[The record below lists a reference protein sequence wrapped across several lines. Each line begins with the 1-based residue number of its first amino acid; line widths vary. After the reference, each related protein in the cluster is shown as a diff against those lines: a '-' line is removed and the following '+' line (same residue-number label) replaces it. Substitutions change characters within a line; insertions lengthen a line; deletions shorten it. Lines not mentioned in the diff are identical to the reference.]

1 MLEHLL
7 ESQTPIFF
15 LILITWM
22 LIYKDRAFFSKM
34 RTDFYIMLSLSLVLS
49 LTNSVLVYTGLPIHD
64 LALLEQLARMVLR
77 PLILMIWL
85 GIVLRKNDSKAVRF
99 GLLPLPCLIN
109 AVLCALSIWNGLV
122 FSITDDGMWEGGTL
136 YLLPQFV
143 YVFYLIWIVICSIRY
158 ARKNDTMEH
167 IIIAAI
173 AIVIMVAANLEFT
186 FDSMGMMDSVVTV
199 GICIYYFYLI
209 TQVYKLD
216 ALTKIM
222 NRHNLMYDLEELIN
236 KEYLITMID
245 IDNFK
250 SINDKYGHEK
260 GDEALKQVVRVIKK
274 KIDKKSKVYR
284 YGGDEF
290 TIITRGRSVGDLEAL
305 FESINDELETMDY
318 RISYGIHEHHAG
330 EGIMAAIKAADEY
343 MYNNKKKLK
352 SEGIWDDMTGLF
364 NLRGFLDEL
373 ETLKKQALQEGKD
386 ICLVGFDIEHL
397 GNINL
402 AYGYAEGNMIIAVL
416 ANIIKSGLDINEF
429 VGHLGS
435 DEFVAAMKID
445 KGETKHQEDLVAKVL
460 ASVRNA
466 PEFDG
471 KEYTLEINSAMHV
484 VDVNTDASMENAV
497 NEILYQKQVEKENR
511 RKSPVSRGYD
521 GQEIDKEEEAFALDI
536 IENNKFKYAF
546 QPIVSAKDGSV
557 VAYEALMRTNTE
569 PMMSP
574 LTVLRHANNNHK
586 NYMIEKLTYKNVLRT
601 IADNKEQLEGKRIF
615 INSIPGFIL
624 SDEDYADVRSQYGEL
639 LKNIVV
645 EITEQSELVD
655 EELAVLKNRQ
665 NDDLF
670 GIAIDDY
677 GSGNS
682 NTFSLLRIKPEI
694 IKLDRLLI
702 SDIDRNTKKQY
713 FVNSI
718 VTFAKENGMR
728 VLAEGVETEAEM
740 KMVIRLQVDYIQGF
754 YTARPALN
762 IVPEIPD
769 DIRKSIVSE
778 NIRGVV
784 EGKRKV
790 YMASGGWETS
800 LVQLALEEYTGITIS
815 TPDLLIVGNTDYV
828 ADMCI
833 KIIDGLTC
841 RLTLRN
847 VRLSS
852 VDDLPC
858 ISLGE
863 NVDLTLMI
871 EGDCTLDMKGIYV
884 PESSTLTIKGA
895 GNLTVSTKGHDC
907 YGIGCGREEAVGTLI
922 FNQSGKLSV
931 RVDGELC
938 TAIGGGYYKTGNGIH
953 IKSGRYDVSVAS
965 IEGIGIGCCYGE
977 MPIVLEA
984 FNMVMELR
992 VNEGTGIGSRYSN
1005 QNIRISHSLIEI
1017 GGSGSRLAGIGTV
1030 ERSGGN
1036 IYISEGTL
1044 NISMSGQDVC
1054 LLGVWSGFVAIL
1066 TNNLNMKLKGE
1077 GNAVLGFGSMEKT
1090 ADIHMLET
1098 DIYTVINAAIA
1109 IPIGTEDGTCEI
1121 TGAKPEMH
1129 VNE

>member
-1 MLEHLL
+1 MLDHLL
-7 ESQTPIFF
+7 QSQTPIFF

-34 RTDFYIMLSLSLVLS
+34 RTDFYIMLSLLLSLS
-49 LTNSVLVYTGLPIHD
+49 LTNSVLGYTNLSVHD
-64 LALLEQLARMVLR
+64 VALIEQLARMVLR

-99 GLLPLPCLIN
+99 ALLPLPCLIN
-109 AVLCALSIWNGLV
+109 AVLCAISVWNGLV
-122 FSITDDGMWEGGTL
+122 YTITDEGIWEGGVL
-136 YLLPQFV
+136 YLLPQIV
-143 YVFYLIWIVICSIRY
+143 YVFYLICIVVCSIRY

-173 AIVIMVAANLEFT
+173 AAVILIAANLEFT
-186 FDSMGMMDSVVTV
+186 FRSFGMMDSVVAV

-216 ALTKIM
+216 ALTKVM

-260 GDEALKQVVRVIKK
+260 GDEALRQVVRVIKK

-290 TIITRGRSVGDLEAL
+290 TVITRGRSVADMEAL
-305 FESINDELETMDY
+305 FESINADLEVLDY

-330 EGIMAAIKAADEY
+330 EGIMDAIKAADVY

-364 NLRGFLDEL
+364 NMRGFLDEL
-373 ETLKKQALQEGKD
+373 ETLKKQANNEGKD

-402 AYGYAEGNMIIAVL
+402 AYGYAEGNMVITVL
-416 ANIIKSGLDINEF
+416 ANIIKSGLDVNEF

-445 KGETKHQEDLVAKVL
+445 KGEKEHQEGLILKVL
-460 ASVRNA
+460 SSVRNA

-471 KEYTLEINSAMHV
+471 KDYTLEINSATYI
-484 VDVNTDASMENAV
+484 VDLSTDSSMEKAV
-497 NEILYQKQVEKENR
+497 NEILYQKQTEKENR
-511 RKSPVSRGYD
+511 RKSTVSRGYD
-521 GQEIDKEEEAFALDI
+521 GQEIDKKEEAFALDVI
-536 IENNKFKYAF
+536 DNNRFKYAF
-546 QPIVSAKDGSV
+546 QPIVSAKDGSI
-557 VAYEALMRTNTE
+557 VAYEALMRTDTE

-586 NYMIEKLTYKNVLRT
+586 NYMIEKLTYQNVLKT
-601 IADNKEQLEGKRIF
+601 IANNREKLEGKRIF

-624 SDEDYADVRSQYGEL
+624 SDEDYAEIRSEFGDL
-639 LKNIVV
+639 LKNVVV

-655 EELAVLKNRQ
+655 EELAILKNRQ
-665 NDDLF
+665 IDDLF

-718 VTFAKENGMR
+718 ITFAKENGMR

-754 YTARPALN
+754 YTARPSLS
-762 IVPEIPD
+762 IVDAISE
-769 DIRKSIVSE
+769 DISKSIVSE

-815 TPDLLIVGNTDYV
+815 TSDLLIVGNTDYV
-828 ADMCI
+828 ADMCV

-841 RLTLRN
+841 RLILRN
-847 VRLSS
+847 VRLCA

-863 NVDLTLMI
+863 NVDLTLVV
-871 EGDCTLDMKGIYV
+871 EGDCSLDMKGIHV
-884 PESSTLTIKGA
+884 PESSRLTIKGS
-895 GNLTVSTKGHDC
+895 GNLTVNTKGHDC
-907 YGIGCGREEAVGTLI
+907 YGIGCAQDESMGTLI

-938 TAIGGGYYKTGNGIH
+938 TAIGGGYYKEGEGI
-953 IKSGRYDVSVAS
+953 IVKSGSLDISVAS
-965 IEGIGIGCCYGE
+965 IEGVGIGCCYGDV
-977 MPIVLEA
+977 PILLEGFYLA
-984 FNMVMELR
+984 MELR
-992 VNEGTGIGSRYSN
+992 VNEGIGIGSRYGK
-1005 QNIRISHSLIEI
+1005 QNMRIAHCTMILS
-1017 GGSGSRLAGIGTV
+1017 GSGSRLAGIGSI
-1030 ERSGGN
+1030 EGQGGS
-1036 IYISEGTL
+1036 IYFSEGTL
-1044 NISMSGQDVC
+1044 NVSMSGQEVC
-1054 LLGVWSGFVAIL
+1054 LLGVWKSFISIL
-1066 TNNLNMKLKGE
+1066 TNNVNMKIKGE
-1077 GNAVLGFGSMEKT
+1077 GNAVLGIGSMEKT

-1098 DIYTVINAAIA
+1098 DIHAIINSAIA
-1109 IPIGTEDGTCEI
+1109 VPIGTEDGTCEI